1 MSMCWSVEAVLCA
14 GKRNGDPFHEWVFK
28 RRGNWGGDG
37 LTWNEKTGSNSKHSS
52 GAEKLKKTFP
62 YVQDNIY
69 AETADVM
76 STLPD
81 KAVSIGTIE
90 KVVLQDEPMV
100 RENFTSNLLQVSSEI
115 YYDESNSS
123 VVYVEILDSFEET
136 YN

>member
-1 MSMCWSVEAVLCA
+1 
-14 GKRNGDPFHEWVFK
+14 
-28 RRGNWGGDG
+28 
-37 LTWNEKTGSNSKHSS
+37 
-52 GAEKLKKTFP
+52 
-62 YVQDNIY
+62 
-69 AETADVM
+69 M

>member
-1 MSMCWSVEAVLCA
+1 
-14 GKRNGDPFHEWVFK
+14 
-28 RRGNWGGDG
+28 
-37 LTWNEKTGSNSKHSS
+37 
-52 GAEKLKKTFP
+52 
-62 YVQDNIY
+62 
-69 AETADVM
+69 M

-100 RENFTSNLLQVSSEI
+100 RENFISNLLQVSSEI